1 MTDGL
6 FSCCTS
12 RPYLGA
18 PSDFKGLKAI
28 DEASGKDQIRQ
39 QLGQEAVTQATPAN
53 PIEQNGQIP
62 QVSNLSGTSNYAISS
77 LLSEEQ

>member
-28 DEASGKDQIRQ
+28 DKASGKDQIRQ
-39 QLGQEAVTQATPAN
+39 QLGQEAASQVAPTN
-53 PIEQNGQIP
+53 SIEQNGAIP
-62 QVSNLSGTSNYAISS
+62 QVSNLSGASNYTISS